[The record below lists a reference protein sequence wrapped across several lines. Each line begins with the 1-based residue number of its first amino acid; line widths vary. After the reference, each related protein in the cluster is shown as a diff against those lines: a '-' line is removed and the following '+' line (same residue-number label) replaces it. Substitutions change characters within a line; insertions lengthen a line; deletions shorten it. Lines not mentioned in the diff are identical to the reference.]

1 MSVTVKSNADAFI
14 AAMKR
19 QCMDALKDIGLAAV
33 RHAQD
38 EIQQKNRIRTGTMYR
53 SIRYEVRKDGVYVG
67 TDDKKAVFHELGTG
81 RFTKVHRS
89 AHYGVK
95 PLHFIHHAASRHT
108 AEYKRILKKALKG
121 G

>member
-1 MSVTVKSNADAFI
+1 MTVRKQDNSAAFI

-19 QCMDALKDIGLAAV
+19 QCMGALKDIGLAAV
-33 RHAQD
+33 KHAQD
-38 EIQQKNRIRTGTMYR
+38 EIRQKNRVKTGTMYR

-67 TDDKKAVFHELGTG
+67 TSDRKAVFHELGTG